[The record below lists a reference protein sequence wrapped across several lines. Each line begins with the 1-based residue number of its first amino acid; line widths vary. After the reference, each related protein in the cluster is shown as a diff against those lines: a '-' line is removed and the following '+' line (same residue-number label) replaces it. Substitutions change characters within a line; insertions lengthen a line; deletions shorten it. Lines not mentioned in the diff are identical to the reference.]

1 MISKN
6 VLREEDLTTILGK
19 GLRRKDK
26 NQELLQ
32 KLWRGNQAWFDHFI
46 QALQS
51 HGYSTLANQILETHV
66 DPYDELEEDL
76 SDDDDGNKNIP
87 QYNRELNTRY
97 IKDWLDEDKRFIP
110 TTASSNVED
119 MVKKRNCVLVVGGS
133 GDGKSSL
140 IRHIAVRLW
149 REEDYDIV
157 PIVMVPLI
165 ISQFYNADRKQV
177 FVVDD
182 FCGRDRIYE
191 TSLDLWVLPH
201 YTNRFADIIESVTRL
216 DQKDV
221 PKKSIK
227 ILIACNSNVYNEPLF
242 NSLDFYKQYS
252 VILSNWPI
260 SDNERQHIRKNQL
273 LPDHMEGS
281 VKDLQLKGFSFPLLC
296 KLSHGKLSD
305 QIRAFFENPFECI
318 KQDIKNIKEQ
328 QDVQF
333 YVICLLALFDNSFNV
348 DWLLT
353 KHLTEMEKNSI
364 DDISSH
370 FNINL
375 EDELHKELIK
385 GSLDILEKTYL
396 FKSDRTYRIVDD
408 KIYDI
413 AATICGEFLF
423 RHFVNYASS
432 KFLAERYKLETIQ
445 SESDEM
451 KMFICIKRGKENFY
465 FDRLIR
471 DLENG
476 DTYSFLHNKQLQH
489 SIYREKFMKHCRKES
504 TRIRTILVKLKDK
517 ENNNS
522 SQKDKSV
529 SPIEFKDLED
539 NSCYTYLKLNPTIE
553 IARIGIPLIESVIEG
568 YEEIVNFLIEM
579 GSDVNVIHTFGRSA
593 LYISA
598 VLGYKDILQ
607 LLITKKANISL
618 CDHKGRSALYI
629 ACKMGHDE
637 IVDKLLGTIQC
648 EVEQCDDTQST
659 PLHAASLM
667 GHDHVVKILLRKKHK
682 IDPLDNQDR
691 TPLFLASECGH
702 TEVVSTLIHAGS
714 NLSAKNKHELTPL
727 FAACNNNKKAVADLL
742 LKRGASISEVDR
754 NGRSPLLIASN
765 NGSDEVVKLLLD
777 ERIKADIGKCDNQGC
792 SALYLACDG
801 GHETT
806 VNLLLENGISVNK
819 CNANGMSPL
828 HVACVKG
835 IVNMVN
841 TLLSHNASVEAVDH
855 DRQTALHLNCDKGN
869 IHTLKL
875 LLEHKNIINSNDKHG
890 DSPLHVA
897 CKRGSKKIVELIME
911 SGADIDHCNSKEK
924 QPLHIACCEGHYE
937 IVNVLLKRHA
947 EINRKD
953 IDGATPLFLACKMG
967 HIQITRLLIERKAD
981 VRICDHQKWS
991 PLHVACNCNH
1001 YDIVQALLDKA
1012 PDIIS
1017 EKDNQGKTALDFALK
1032 ISDSSKIVELL
1043 KEKTLLNKLDNN

>member
-1 MISKN
+1 MISNNILNDDDLPRSGKD
-6 VLREEDLTTILGK
+6 LRK
-19 GLRRKDK
+19 KDK

-32 KLWRGNQAWFDHFI
+32 KLWRGNKTWFDHFI
-46 QALQS
+46 KAL
-51 HGYSTLANQILETHV
+51 HNNGYSTLADKINETNI
-66 DPYDELEEDL
+66 DSSDESDEDL

-97 IKDWLDEDKRFIP
+97 INDWLDDDKRFIP
-110 TTASSNVED
+110 TTASTKVED
-119 MVKKRNCVLVVGGS
+119 MIKERNCVLVVGGS
-133 GDGKSSL
+133 GEGKTSL
-140 IRHIAVRLW
+140 IRHIAVKLW

-182 FCGRDRIYE
+182 FCGRTEFTKHPLIYG
-191 TSLDLWVLPH
+191 
-201 YTNRFADIIESVTRL
+201 
-216 DQKDV
+216 
-221 PKKSIK
+221 
-227 ILIACNSNVYNEPLF
+227 
-242 NSLDFYKQYS
+242 LDFYKQYS
-252 VILSNWPI
+252 VLLSNWPL
-260 SDNERQHIRKNQL
+260 SDIERQRIRKNQL

-305 QIRAFFENPFECI
+305 QIRTFFEKPFECI

-328 QDVQF
+328 QNVQF
-333 YVICLLALFDNSFNV
+333 FVICLLALFDNCFNV
-348 DWLLT
+348 DWLVA
-353 KHLTEMEKNSI
+353 KNLTEKEKKSI
-364 DDISSH
+364 EGISSH
-370 FNINL
+370 FNLNL
-375 EDELHKELIK
+375 EDELQKEQIK
-385 GSLDILEKTYL
+385 GNLEILEKTYL
-396 FKSDRTYRIVDD
+396 FRSDRTYRIVDD

-413 AATICGEFLF
+413 AAAICGEFF
-423 RHFVNYASS
+423 FHHFVNCASS
-432 KFLAERYKLETIQ
+432 KLLAERYKLETIE

-451 KMFICIKRGKENFY
+451 TMFICIKRENENIY

-476 DTYSFLHNKQLQH
+476 DTYSFLHNKQLKY
-489 SIYREKFMKHCRKES
+489 SIYREKFMKHCRKVS
-504 TRIRTILVKLKDK
+504 TRIKTILVKLKDK

-539 NSCYTYLKLNPTIE
+539 NSFYTNLKQNTTYE
-553 IARIGIPLIESVIEG
+553 ITRIGIPLIESVIEG
-568 YEEIVNFLIEM
+568 YYEIVNFLIEM
-579 GSDVNVIHTFGRSA
+579 GSDINVIHTFGRSA

-598 VLGYKDILQ
+598 VLNYKDILK
-607 LLITKKANISL
+607 LLITKSANISL

-637 IVDKLLGTIQC
+637 IVDRLLEITHC

-659 PLHAASLM
+659 PLHAACMM
-667 GHDHVVKILLRKKHK
+667 GHDHVVKILLDKKHK

-714 NLSAKNKHELTPL
+714 DLSTKNKDQWTPL
-727 FAACNNNKKAVADLL
+727 FAACNSNKKAVADLL
-742 LKRGASISEVDR
+742 LKKGANISEVDR
-754 NGRSPLLIASN
+754 NGRCPLLIAAN

-777 ERIKADIGKCDNQGC
+777 ENIKADIRKCDNHCC

-806 VNLLLENGISVNK
+806 VNLLLENGCSVNK
-819 CNANGMSPL
+819 CNENGTSPL

-835 IVNMVN
+835 NVDMVN

-855 DRQTALHLNCDKGN
+855 DRRTALHLNCDKGN
-869 IHTLKL
+869 IHTIKL
-875 LLEHKNIINSNDKHG
+875 LLEHKNIININDKHG

-897 CKRGSKKIVELIME
+897 CKRGNKEIVKILMKN
-911 SGADIDHCNSKEK
+911 GANIDYCNTKDK

-937 IVNVLLKRHA
+937 IVDVLLNNHA
-947 EINRKD
+947 EINYRD
-953 IDGATPLFLACKMG
+953 IDGATPLFVACKMG
-967 HIQITRLLIERKAD
+967 QTQITRLLLERKAD
-981 VRICDHQKWS
+981 VRICDHDKWS
-991 PLHVACNCNH
+991 PLHVACYNNH
-1001 YDIVQALLDKA
+1001 NDIVQALLDKA

-1017 EKDNQGKTALDFALK
+1017 KKTT
-1032 ISDSSKIVELL
+1032 
-1043 KEKTLLNKLDNN
+1043 KENTS